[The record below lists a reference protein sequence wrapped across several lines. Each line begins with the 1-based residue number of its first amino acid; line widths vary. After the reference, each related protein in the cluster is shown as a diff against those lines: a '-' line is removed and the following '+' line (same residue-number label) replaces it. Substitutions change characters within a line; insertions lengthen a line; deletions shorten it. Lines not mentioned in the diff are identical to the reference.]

1 MPYRLALFDFDG
13 TLADSFPF
21 FVATFNGLAA
31 RHGFRSVGVDD
42 VARLRGMGPREI
54 MANVGMPTW
63 KLPIVAK
70 DFIAAMRAGR
80 ASIRLFDGIAEVLA
94 ELDRRGVAIAVV
106 SSNARDNVEAV
117 LGPSAARVLHFE
129 CGMSMFGKTA
139 RIAKV
144 LRTAG
149 VAAHEAISIG
159 DQSSDLECS
168 HKAGVAFGAVAWGYA
183 TIASMAALGPDMTF
197 MQVEDLL
204 RIADDVAR

>member
-21 FVATFNGLAA
+21 FAATFNGLAA
-31 RHGFRSVGVDD
+31 RHGFRTVGDDD
-42 VARLRGMGPREI
+42 VARLRGMAPREI
-54 MANVGMPTW
+54 MAHVGMPAW

-70 DFIAAMRAGR
+70 DFMAAMRAGR

-94 ELDRRGVAIAVV
+94 ELDRRGVLIAVV

-117 LGPSAARVLHFE
+117 LGPSAARVRHFE

-139 RIAKV
+139 RIGKV
-144 LRTAG
+144 LHASG

-159 DQSSDLECS
+159 DQASDLECS
-168 HKAGVAFGAVAWGYA
+168 RRAGVAFGAVAWGYA
-183 TIASMAALGPDMTF
+183 TIASLAARGPDMTF
-197 MQVEDLL
+197 MQVDDLL
-204 RIADDVAR
+204 HIADDTAG